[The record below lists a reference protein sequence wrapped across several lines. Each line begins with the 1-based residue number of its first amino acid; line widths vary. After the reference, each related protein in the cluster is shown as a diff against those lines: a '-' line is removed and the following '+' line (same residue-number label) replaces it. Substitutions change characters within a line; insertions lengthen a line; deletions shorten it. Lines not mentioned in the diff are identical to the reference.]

1 MLALA
6 APLHLGIVLA
16 IVAGIAAGL
25 TASRAASAVAP
36 ARGGRAMT
44 VWIVI
49 LAAAAGSYL
58 FRLSM
63 IVLADRYTLPPALE
77 RATGF
82 VAPAAFAALAAA
94 GIATACVGVGAT
106 QAAAPWRP
114 GRGGHRGAPYR
125 LRLCRDPRR
134 NAGAV
139 DRDRPAAQLIH
150 ALERT
155 GANPPMYRT
164 NRSRHDVVIVGGR
177 VAGSA
182 TALLLA
188 RLGHDVVVVD
198 RALFPSDT
206 LSTHSIARSGVVQ
219 LNRWGLLD
227 AVLDSGVPAI
237 RQVAFHA
244 GGEPVTRQLGHKSG
258 VDLLVAPRRYVLDTI
273 LATAADLAGATVRTG
288 VTVRP
293 AYSAIAAVGRGGVRA
308 RPNRR
313 LG

>member
-1 MLALA
+1 
-6 APLHLGIVLA
+6 
-16 IVAGIAAGL
+16 
-25 TASRAASAVAP
+25 
-36 ARGGRAMT
+36 
-44 VWIVI
+44 
-49 LAAAAGSYL
+49 
-58 FRLSM
+58 M

-106 QAAAPWRP
+106 QAAAPRRP

-182 TALLLA
+182 AALLLA

-237 RQVAFHA
+237 RAGPRSTPVASRSPASSSTSPASTYWSHRA
-244 GGEPVTRQLGHKSG
+244 ATSWTRSSPPRPTWP
-258 VDLLVAPRRYVLDTI
+258 APPC
-273 LATAADLAGATVRTG
+273 A
-288 VTVRP
+288 P
-293 AYSAIAAVGRGGVRA
+293 A
-308 RPNRR
+308 
-313 LG
+313 